1 MSKRPTQKLK
11 LQHRSQPLKRASKW
25 PVWADVGARLS
36 LAFFLIGI
44 VVLVHWID
52 REGLI
57 DHHDGHISFLDVV
70 YFTMI
75 SVTTTG
81 FGDIAPIPPGAK
93 IISAIVSPDGGGTTV
108 TTTLE
113 LGTDDLKASMAFGTA
128 TAIALTGVECAA
140 SWATNASAEAL
151 LRFAYTSVS
160 GPAACVHQFAITYA
174 MP

>member
-1 MSKRPTQKLK
+1 MAVNYKSNLYALNQGLDTYSYIGPYGT
-11 LQHRSQPLKRASKW
+11 RSGETVTLN
-25 PVWADVGARLS
+25 G
-36 LAFFLIGI
+36 
-44 VVLVHWID
+44 
-52 REGLI
+52 
-57 DHHDGHISFLDVV
+57 
-70 YFTMI
+70 
-75 SVTTTG
+75 SVTPSATALATG
-81 FGDIAPIPPGAK
+81 DFGDIAPIPPGAK

>member
-1 MSKRPTQKLK
+1 MAVNYKSNLYALNQGLDTYSYIGPYGT
-11 LQHRSQPLKRASKW
+11 RSGETVTLN
-25 PVWADVGARLS
+25 G
-36 LAFFLIGI
+36 
-44 VVLVHWID
+44 
-52 REGLI
+52 
-57 DHHDGHISFLDVV
+57 
-70 YFTMI
+70 
-75 SVTTTG
+75 SVTPSATALATG
-81 FGDIAPIPPGAK
+81 DFGDIAPIPPGAK

-108 TTTLE
+108 TTALE